1 MKKSVTVLFLFVF
14 GVAFSQL
21 DRRIGQNQSS
31 VPTQSAPKKVDFA
44 ELTLTNLKKELALDG
59 FQEAVVMDIL
69 KTHFSKRTHIIESDV
84 IDEEKADKL
93 KVLQEKLDKDINE
106 ILTAEQKEK
115 FNALKEKANK
125 KKKKRD

>member
-59 FQEAVVMDIL
+59 FQE
-69 KTHFSKRTHIIESDV
+69 E
-84 IDEEKADKL
+84 
-93 KVLQEKLDKDINE
+93 
-106 ILTAEQKEK
+106 
-115 FNALKEKANK
+115 
-125 KKKKRD
+125 